1 MVRLQV
7 QCRIAEITPL
17 ERCRLRAH
25 TLLLP
30 LPNADTPN
38 HLLEQQIA
46 VTCPPPLVAQQEDTT
61 AVS

>member
-38 HLLEQQIA
+38 HLLEQRTVA
-46 VTCPPPLVAQQEDTT
+46 TYLLPLVAQQEDTT
-61 AVS
+61 AAS